1 MTETRAAARVR
12 IGRNGLFIGA
22 RTPCSTVRR
31 SYANEF
37 GAKKAP
43 EPMVRR
49 SVEIVATG
57 TGSTVVCRFRE
68 LVCIRSVPHEAVDL
82 TGSSPA
88 TATDSTLEYTSIT
101 SCTDVKFRC
110 YAHAKSYGACRA
122 SATVRRVRLD
132 SRAISSACTQ
142 HIAQSST
149 SRSEASNARD
159 LACDAIASASM
170 RAFSTVERDRA
181 LRASN
186 ARASS
191 RTSDRDRACVPE
203 RCRCDP
209 RASAADDA
217 RAARRSGIEGDG
229 TALR

>member
-12 IGRNGLFIGA
+12 VGRNGLFIGA

-57 TGSTVVCRFRE
+57 IGSTVVCCFRE
-68 LVCIRSVPHEAVDL
+68 LVCIHSFPHEAVDL

-88 TATDSTLEYTSIT
+88 TATDFTLEYTSIT

-132 SRAISSACTQ
+132 SRAVSSACTQ
-142 HIAQSST
+142 HIAKPST

-159 LACDAIASASM
+159 VAGDAIASASTT
-170 RAFSTVERDRA
+170 FSTVGRDRA
-181 LRASN
+181 LRASH
-186 ARASS
+186 ARAPS

-203 RCRCDP
+203 RCRCDR

-217 RAARRSGIEGDG
+217 RAMRRSGVEGDG